1 MLVAFSI
8 TKAEK
13 KSCKGRQGH
22 RTKEHCVVL
31 ICFASPHLLTQNID
45 SDATTY
51 SGFETV
57 VFLLRGR
64 SDRLGVCILPW
75 GQSMLERPD
84 FGVGCM
90 ASCF

>member
-13 KSCKGRQGH
+13 KSCRGRQGH
-22 RTKEHCVVL
+22 GTKEHCVVL
-31 ICFASPHLLTQNID
+31 ICLASPHLLTQTID

-64 SDRLGVCILPW
+64 SDRLGV
-75 GQSMLERPD
+75 
-84 FGVGCM
+84 
-90 ASCF
+90 